1 MTGATSGVGTAYP
14 SGAPEFPPP
23 VFSGIRV
30 TWSLV
35 LCVCFVDRRCLS
47 FWPLCCLFFFDLRIL
62 ITPLVSSNS
71 SSYNILCRKN
81 KDYKNSQ
88 TQDITVH
95 ALLVFHYLSL
105 WRFNK
110 DRDRFFSRTIS
121 DWNQLSQPIV
131 FSCYKPSDKS
141 SMRKRTGLWLWQ
153 KEHIRD
159 HLWEEFEDTKGV
171 MRICQSKRN
180 RRYNEQKIKDKQWS
194 TKHTHTT
201 KDRVIPTPLIIEVN
215 SGAPEG

>member
-35 LCVCFVDRRCLS
+35 LCVCFVDRCLS
-47 FWPLCCLFFFDLRIL
+47 FWPLCCLFFFDLQDSDYPFGIFKL
-62 ITPLVSSNS
+62 FFLQYTIQ
-71 SSYNILCRKN
+71 KN

-131 FSCYKPSDKS
+131 VSRSVESFKAAVS
-141 SMRKRTGLWLWQ
+141 S
-153 KEHIRD
+153 
-159 HLWEEFEDTKGV
+159 
-171 MRICQSKRN
+171 
-180 RRYNEQKIKDKQWS
+180 IKY
-194 TKHTHTT
+194 
-201 KDRVIPTPLIIEVN
+201 
-215 SGAPEG
+215 